1 MLHWMNRHRQT
12 DAVRRDV
19 LKQVLAIVG
28 SRSLNVEV
36 SGLAKVKPSASETV
50 RESVLLGTILAS
62 DSATLRDWLGLA
74 YPGRGS
80 IAPGLPKTG
89 TFEHQLEHSATS
101 GPVPCFG
108 LAASNL
114 DSWLGST
121 QIHSK

>member
-1 MLHWMNRHRQT
+1 MHSATTRSSWGTVNPPMDNGERICSSAVRRDFPILHWMNRHRQT

-80 IAPGLPKTG
+80 IASGL
-89 TFEHQLEHSATS
+89 
-101 GPVPCFG
+101 
-108 LAASNL
+108 
-114 DSWLGST
+114 
-121 QIHSK
+121 